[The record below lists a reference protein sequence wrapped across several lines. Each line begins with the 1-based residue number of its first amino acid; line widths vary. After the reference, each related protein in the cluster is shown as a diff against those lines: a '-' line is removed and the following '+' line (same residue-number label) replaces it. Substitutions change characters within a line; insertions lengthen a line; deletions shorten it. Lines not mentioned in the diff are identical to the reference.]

1 MRNHKLVNRAID
13 FIEKN
18 VNNYYIDDLY
28 NIVNTNE
35 FNNIN
40 INNILLEII
49 NMLRNASANVIN
61 NNNSNLNL
69 DKDRL
74 RRHLFD
80 LISNPNGVE
89 CCLKII
95 NHYMT

>member
-1 MRNHKLVNRAID
+1 MRNHKLVNKAID

-18 VNNYYIDDLY
+18 INNYYIDDLY
-28 NIVNTNE
+28 TIINTNE

-40 INNILLEII
+40 INNILIEII
-49 NMLRNASANVIN
+49 DILNIALIN
-61 NNNSNLNL
+61 NNNNLNL

-74 RRHLFD
+74 RRYLFD
-80 LISNPNGVE
+80 LISIPNGIE